1 MTHCERGLNRSVPMR
16 YRAGNEFMVTATIK
30 LSRNVLL
37 IFLWMVGAQFCASA
51 QDENPTLMQSSK
63 TIKLNPLPLNHV
75 RLTGGPLKASQEADA
90 KYLLELQ
97 PDRMLAFLRQRAGL
111 KAKAEGYGG
120 WDGPK
125 RNLTGHIAG
134 HYLSAVSLMW
144 AATGDARFKERATY
158 IVEQLKE
165 IQDAQGDGY
174 IGALEDGEG
183 VDGKQRFV
191 DLSNGVIKSGGFD
204 LNGLWSPWYVEHKL
218 FAGLRDAYRYAD
230 NATALQVEIKF
241 AGWVEKIL
249 SKLSD
254 DQLQRMLA
262 TEFGGM
268 NEVLAELYADTAD
281 ERWLVLADKFHQ
293 KSTLDSLAE
302 DHDVLAHTHGNTQV
316 PKVYGALMRYVYTG
330 NEPDA
335 ETAKFFWDR
344 VVYHYSFATGG
355 HGKNEYFGE
364 PDKLDDMVDGRTAET
379 CNVYNMLKMTRALF
393 SVDPDIRYTDFH
405 ERALFNHILASQDP
419 RDGTV
424 SYMLPV
430 GRGVQHEYQRMFED
444 FTCCVGTSMES
455 HALHGAGIY
464 YYKGSEEFWVGL
476 YAPSIAKWD
485 SAGVEVEMKTDFPL
499 GESAA
504 VKIRTKTPKK
514 FMLAL
519 RRPYWAGD
527 GFSVKVNGQSLKDLS
542 PADSYVKITR
552 VWRQNDTVE
561 LNLPKVLRK
570 EPLPDN
576 PNRMAVMWGPLV
588 LAGDLGAE
596 VRGNENEEES
606 PPAPSAP
613 AIVVA
618 DEPVQQWLKPE
629 SGKPG
634 WFKTTGVGLA
644 QEIEFAPFYE
654 LPRRKYAVYWDV
666 FTPEEWNKRSAE
678 YKAEQEKQEKL
689 QAATIAFA
697 QPGEMQSERDFNEQ
711 GEDTAPV
718 LWRGRHGRGGKGWFS
733 FDVPVENTHPVALW
747 VTYGGEGYRKSTF
760 DILIDGKKV
769 GTYIAPPRSP
779 EQDVRFVDTNYTIPA
794 ELVGGKS
801 KVTVRFQA
809 TDGNEIRGV
818 FGLRTVRD
826 GEAH

>member
-1 MTHCERGLNRSVPMR
+1 MLST
-16 YRAGNEFMVTATIK
+16 TIK

-37 IFLWMVGAQFCASA
+37 VFLLMLGVQFCASA
-51 QDENPTLMQSSK
+51 QDENPALLQSSK
-63 TIKLNPLPLNHV
+63 TIKLNPLPLSHV

-111 KAKAEGYGG
+111 KPKAEGYGG

-144 AATGDARFKERATY
+144 AATGDVRFKERATY

-174 IGALEDGEG
+174 IGALEDGQG

-191 DLSNGVIKSGGFD
+191 DLSNGVIRSGGFD

-218 FAGLRDAYRYAD
+218 FAGLRDAYRYTD
-230 NATALQVEIKF
+230 NSTALQVEIKF

-249 SKLSD
+249 SKLND

-330 NEPDA
+330 NQPDA
-335 ETAKFFWDR
+335 EAAEFFWDR
-344 VVYHYSFATGG
+344 VVNHYSFATGG

-393 SVDPDIRYTDFH
+393 SVDPDIRYGDFH

-464 YYKGSEEFWVGL
+464 YYKGSEEFWIGL

-499 GESAA
+499 GESAS
-504 VKIRTKTPKK
+504 VKIRTKTPKT
-514 FMLAL
+514 FMLSL

-527 GFSVKVNGQSLKDLS
+527 GFGVKVNGQPFKDVP

-552 VWRQNDTVE
+552 VWRQGDTVE

-576 PNRMAVMWGPLV
+576 PSRMAVMWGPLV
-588 LAGDLGAE
+588 LAGDLGPE
-596 VRGNENEEES
+596 VRGNASEEES

-613 AIVVA
+613 PIVVA
-618 DEPVQQWLKPE
+618 NETLQQWLKPE

-634 WFKTTGVGLA
+634 WFKTTGAGLA
-644 QEIEFAPFYE
+644 KDIEFAPFYE

-666 FTPEEWNKRSAE
+666 FSPEEWNKRSAA
-678 YKAEQEKQEKL
+678 YKAEQEKQQKL

-711 GEDTAPV
+711 GEDTAP
-718 LWRGRHGRGGKGWFS
+718 LRWRGRHGRSGKGWFS
-733 FDVPVENTHPVALW
+733 FDVPVDNAHPAALW
-747 VTYGGEGYRKSTF
+747 VTYGGEGHRKSTF
-760 DILIDGKKV
+760 DILIDGKKIGDYV
-769 GTYIAPPRSP
+769 ALPRSP
-779 EQDVRFVDTNYTIPA
+779 EQEGHFVDANYAIPA
-794 ELVGGKS
+794 ELIGGKS

-818 FGLRTVRD
+818 FGVRTVRD

>member
-1 MTHCERGLNRSVPMR
+1 MLN
-16 YRAGNEFMVTATIK
+16 ATTTFF
-30 LSRNVLL
+30 RNALL
-37 IFLWMVGAQFCASA
+37 IFLLVLGVQYCACA
-51 QDENPTLMQSSK
+51 QDENPALMQSSK
-63 TIKLNPLPLNHV
+63 TIKLNPLPLSHV

-97 PDRMLAFLRQRAGL
+97 PDRMLSFLRQRAGL
-111 KAKAEGYGG
+111 KPKAEGYGG

-174 IGALEDGEG
+174 IGALEDGQG

-218 FAGLRDAYRYAD
+218 FAGLRDAYRYTD

-249 SKLSD
+249 SKLNN

-330 NEPDA
+330 NQPDA
-335 ETAKFFWDR
+335 ETAEFFWDR
-344 VVYHYSFATGG
+344 VVNHYSFATGG

-393 SVDPDIRYTDFH
+393 SVDPDIRYADFH

-455 HALHGAGIY
+455 HALHGGGIY
-464 YYKGSEEFWVGL
+464 YYKGSEELWVGL

-485 SAGVEVEMKTDFPL
+485 SAGVEVDMTTDFPL
-499 GESAA
+499 GESASL
-504 VKIRTKTPKK
+504 KIRTKAPKK

-527 GFSVKVNGQSLKDLS
+527 GFSVKVNGQSLKDV
-542 PADSYVKITR
+542 PPVDSYVKITR
-552 VWRQNDTVE
+552 VWRQGDTIE
-561 LNLPKVLRK
+561 LHLPKVLRK

-576 PNRMAVMWGPLV
+576 PSRMAIIWGPLV
-588 LAGDLGAE
+588 LAGDLGPE
-596 VRGNENEEES
+596 VRGKENEDENA
-606 PPAPSAP
+606 PAPSAP

-618 DEPVQQWLKPE
+618 DEPLQQWLRPE

-634 WFKTTGVGLA
+634 WFKTTGVGLP
-644 QEIEFAPFYE
+644 QDIEFAPFYE

-678 YKAEQEKQEKL
+678 YKAQQDKQQKL

-711 GEDTAPV
+711 GEDTAPL
-718 LWRGRHGRGGKGWFS
+718 LWRGRHGRSGKGWFS
-733 FDVPVENTHPVALW
+733 FDVPVDNAHPAALW
-747 VTYGGEGYRKSTF
+747 VTYGGEGHRKSTF
-760 DILIDGKKV
+760 DILIDGKKIGEYV
-769 GTYIAPPRSP
+769 SLPRSP
-779 EQDVRFVDTNYTIPA
+779 EQEAHFVDANYAIPA
-794 ELVGGKS
+794 EWIVGKS

-809 TDGNEIRGV
+809 TEGNEIRGV
-818 FGLRTVRD
+818 FGVRTVRD

>member
-1 MTHCERGLNRSVPMR
+1 MQNVEHL
-16 YRAGNEFMVTATIK
+16 FTASHAK
-30 LSRNVLL
+30 RNVLFVVIL
-37 IFLWMVGAQFCASA
+37 ILVIQFCASA
-51 QDENPTLMQSSK
+51 QDDNPARLQSSK
-63 TIKLNPLPLNHV
+63 TIKLNPLPLSHV
-75 RLTGGPLKASQEADA
+75 RLTGGPLKAAQEADA

-111 KAKAEGYGG
+111 KPKAEGYGG
-120 WDGPK
+120 WDGPG

-144 AATGDARFKERATY
+144 AATGDVRFKERATY

-174 IGALEDGEG
+174 IGALQDDKG

-191 DLSNGVIKSGGFD
+191 DLSNGIIRSGGFD

-218 FAGLRDAYRYAD
+218 FAGLRDAYRYTD

-241 AGWVEKIL
+241 AGWVEKTL
-249 SKLSD
+249 SKLND
-254 DQLQRMLA
+254 DQLQQMLA

-330 NEPDA
+330 NQPDA

-344 VVYHYSFATGG
+344 VVNHYSFATGG

-379 CNVYNMLKMTRALF
+379 CNVYNMLKMTRTLF
-393 SVDPDIRYTDFH
+393 SINPDIRYADFH

-419 RDGTV
+419 KDGTV
-424 SYMLPV
+424 TYMLPV
-430 GRGVQHEYQRMFED
+430 GRGVEHEYQRKFED
-444 FTCCVGTSMES
+444 FTCCVGTGMES

-464 YYKGSEEFWVGL
+464 YYKGSEEFWIGL

-485 SAGVEVEMKTDFPL
+485 SAGVEVETTTNFPL
-499 GESAA
+499 GASAS
-504 VKIRTKTPKK
+504 VKIRTRTPKE
-514 FMLAL
+514 FTLAL
-519 RRPYWAGD
+519 RRPSWAGD
-527 GFSVKVNGQSLKDLS
+527 GFSVKVNGKSLGDLP

-552 VWRQNDTVE
+552 VWHQDDTVD

-570 EPLPDN
+570 EPLLDN
-576 PNRMAVMWGPLV
+576 PGRMAIMWGPLV
-588 LAGDLGAE
+588 LAGDLGPE
-596 VRGNENEEES
+596 VRGNENDDDN

-613 AIVVA
+613 PIVVP
-618 DEPVQQWLKPE
+618 DEPLQQWLKPE

-634 WFKTTGVGLA
+634 WFKTTGAGLA
-644 QEIEFAPFYE
+644 QDIEFAPLYQ

-666 FTPEEWNKRSAE
+666 FTPEEWNKRSAK
-678 YKAEQEKQEKL
+678 YKAEQEKQRNL
-689 QAATIAFA
+689 QAATLGFV

-711 GEDTAPV
+711 GQDTAPL
-718 LWRGRHGRGGKGWFS
+718 LWRGRHGRSGKGWFS
-733 FDVPVENTHPVALW
+733 FDMPVEKAQSIAMW
-747 VTYGGEGYRKSTF
+747 VTYGGEGRRKSTF
-760 DILIDGKKV
+760 DILVDGKKV
-769 GTYIAPPRSP
+769 GDYVALPRSP
-779 EQDVRFVDTNYTIPA
+779 EQDGHFVDANYAIPT
-794 ELVGGKS
+794 ELISGKS

-809 TDGNEIRGV
+809 TDGNEIRGI
-818 FGLRTVRD
+818 FGVRTVRD
-826 GEAH
+826 GEAR

>member
-1 MTHCERGLNRSVPMR
+1 MR
-16 YRAGNEFMVTATIK
+16 NAEQLFTATHAK
-30 LSRNVLL
+30 RNVLL
-37 IFLWMVGAQFCASA
+37 VFLLIFLIQVCASA
-51 QDENPTLMQSSK
+51 QDENPTRLQSSK
-63 TIKLNPLPLNHV
+63 TIKLNPLPLSHV
-75 RLTGGPLKASQEADA
+75 RLTGGPLKAAQEADA

-97 PDRMLAFLRQRAGL
+97 PDRMLAFLRQRSGL
-111 KAKAEGYGG
+111 KPKAEGYGG
-120 WDGPK
+120 WDGPG
-125 RNLTGHIAG
+125 RNLTGHVAG

-144 AATGDARFKERATY
+144 AATGDVRFKERSTY

-174 IGALEDGEG
+174 IGALQDGQG

-191 DLSNGVIKSGGFD
+191 DLSNGVIRSGGFD

-218 FAGLRDAYRYAD
+218 FAGLRDAYRYTD

-249 SKLSD
+249 SKLND

-302 DHDVLAHTHGNTQV
+302 DQDVLAHTHGNTQV

-335 ETAKFFWDR
+335 ETAKYFWDR
-344 VVYHYSFATGG
+344 VVNHYSFATGG

-379 CNVYNMLKMTRALF
+379 CNVYNMLKMTRTLF
-393 SVDPDIRYTDFH
+393 SVDPDIRYADFH

-430 GRGVQHEYQRMFED
+430 GRGVQHEYQRRFED

-464 YYKGSEEFWVGL
+464 YYKGSEEFWIGL

-485 SAGVEVEMKTDFPL
+485 SAGVEVEMATDFPL
-499 GESAA
+499 GEAA
-504 VKIRTKTPKK
+504 SVKVRTKTPKK
-514 FMLAL
+514 FTLAL

-527 GFSVKVNGQSLKDLS
+527 GFSVKVNGQSLKDIP

-552 VWRQNDTVE
+552 VWHQDDTVD

-576 PNRMAVMWGPLV
+576 PSRMAIMWGPLV
-588 LAGDLGAE
+588 LAGDLGPE
-596 VRGNENEEES
+596 VRGKENDEEN

-613 AIVVA
+613 PIVVT
-618 DEPVQQWLKPE
+618 DEPLQQWLKPE
-629 SGKPG
+629 SG
-634 WFKTTGVGLA
+634 
-644 QEIEFAPFYE
+644 Q
-654 LPRRKYAVYWDV
+654 
-666 FTPEEWNKRSAE
+666 
-678 YKAEQEKQEKL
+678 
-689 QAATIAFA
+689 
-697 QPGEMQSERDFNEQ
+697 
-711 GEDTAPV
+711 
-718 LWRGRHGRGGKGWFS
+718 
-733 FDVPVENTHPVALW
+733 
-747 VTYGGEGYRKSTF
+747 
-760 DILIDGKKV
+760 
-769 GTYIAPPRSP
+769 
-779 EQDVRFVDTNYTIPA
+779 VR
-794 ELVGGKS
+794 LV
-801 KVTVRFQA
+801 
-809 TDGNEIRGV
+809 
-818 FGLRTVRD
+818 
-826 GEAH
+826 

>member
-1 MTHCERGLNRSVPMR
+1 MRNAEQLFTATHAKRSVLLV
-16 YRAGNEFMVTATIK
+16 F
-30 LSRNVLL
+30 LL
-37 IFLWMVGAQFCASA
+37 IFSVQFCASA
-51 QDENPTLMQSSK
+51 QDENSARLQTSK
-63 TIKLNPLPLNHV
+63 TIKLNPLPLSHV
-75 RLTGGPLKASQEADA
+75 RLTGGPLKAAQEADA

-111 KAKAEGYGG
+111 KPRAEGYRG
-120 WDGPK
+120 WDGPG

-144 AATGDARFKERATY
+144 AATGDVRFRERATY

-174 IGALEDGEG
+174 IGALEDGQG

-191 DLSNGVIKSGGFD
+191 DLSNGVIRSGGFD

-218 FAGLRDAYRYAD
+218 FAGLRDAYRYTD
-230 NATALQVEIKF
+230 NATALEVEIKF

-249 SKLSD
+249 SKLND

-302 DHDVLAHTHGNTQV
+302 DRDVLAHTHGNTQV

-335 ETAKFFWDR
+335 ETARFFWDR
-344 VVYHYSFATGG
+344 VVNHYSFASGG
-355 HGKNEYFGE
+355 DGKNEYFGE
-364 PDKLDDMVDGRTAET
+364 PDKLNDMVDGRTAET
-379 CNVYNMLKMTRALF
+379 CNVYNMLKMTRTLF
-393 SVDPDIRYTDFH
+393 SVDPEIRYADFH

-419 RDGTV
+419 KDGTV
-424 SYMLPV
+424 TYMLPV

-444 FTCCVGTSMES
+444 FTCCVGTGMES

-464 YYKGSEEFWVGL
+464 YYKGSDEFWIGL

-485 SAGVEVEMKTDFPL
+485 SAGVEVEMATDFPL
-499 GESAA
+499 GESAS
-504 VKIRTKTPKK
+504 VKIRTRTPKK
-514 FMLAL
+514 FTLAL

-527 GFSVKVNGQSLKDLS
+527 GFSVKVNGQSLKDL
-542 PADSYVKITR
+542 PTADSYVKITR
-552 VWRQNDTVE
+552 VWQQDDIIE
-561 LNLPKVLRK
+561 LHLPKVLRK

-576 PNRMAVMWGPLV
+576 PGRIAVLWGPLV
-588 LAGDLGAE
+588 LAGDLGPE
-596 VRGNENEEES
+596 VRGNENNDEEN

-613 AIVVA
+613 PIVVTE
-618 DEPVQQWLKPE
+618 EPLQQWLKPE

-634 WFKTTGVGLA
+634 WFKTTGAGLA
-644 QEIEFAPFYE
+644 QDIEFAPFYE

-678 YKAEQEKQEKL
+678 YKAEQEKRQKL

-711 GEDTAPV
+711 GEDTAPL
-718 LWRGRHGRGGKGWFS
+718 LWRGHHGRSGKGWFS

-747 VTYGGEGYRKSTF
+747 VTYGGEGRRKSTF
-760 DILIDGKKV
+760 DILIDGKK
-769 GTYIAPPRSP
+769 IADYVALPRSP
-779 EQDVRFVDTNYTIPA
+779 EQDAHFVDANYAISG
-794 ELVGGKS
+794 ELIGGKS

-818 FGLRTVRD
+818 FGLRTIRD
-826 GEAH
+826 DEAR